1 MCGDQSIPTATVS
14 LRHANGGILT
24 DSHHGNGPVDAVYRA
39 VNRIVNVP
47 NELIEISLQSVT
59 EGTDALAN
67 VTIRVRSGDDIYSGH
82 AAHTDIIVASTKAY
96 VNALNKL
103 IMDKQGLSGRKE
115 SADLDGSV

>member
-1 MCGDQSIPTATVS
+1 
-14 LRHANGGILT
+14 
-24 DSHHGNGPVDAVYRA
+24 
-39 VNRIVNVP
+39 
-47 NELIEISLQSVT
+47 
-59 EGTDALAN
+59 
-67 VTIRVRSGDDIYSGH
+67 VRSGDDIYSGH

>member
-1 MCGDQSIPTATVS
+1 M
-14 LRHANGGILT
+14 
-24 DSHHGNGPVDAVYRA
+24 DAVYRA

-103 IMDKQGLSGRKE
+103 IMDKQGVSGRKE
-115 SADLDGSV
+115 SADRDGSV